1 MCRTTVGIGE
11 HAKYSWTRVH
21 NVRSAAEFGSV
32 EALYNLGI
40 AYLKEGNNK
49 NGFLYCKDAAE
60 KGYPEAMLLCGDV
73 YYKGMH
79 PEIAKD
85 YYEKAL
91 ANGEKT
97 AKDRLKRLT
106 NNPDSSNAPKRIVGF
121 SSWSSPRINDW
132 LDNGFQCTKVWL

>member
-1 MCRTTVGIGE
+1 
-11 HAKYSWTRVH
+11 
-21 NVRSAAEFGSV
+21 
-32 EALYNLGI
+32 
-40 AYLKEGNNK
+40 
-49 NGFLYCKDAAE
+49 
-60 KGYPEAMLLCGDV
+60 MLLCGDV